1 MEEYKMKK
9 AYETPEFDIVLID
22 EEDVITT
29 SFERE
34 EDEGEI
40 DKTSFW
46 LTYCFKT
53 RQDSLSGFCFI
64 ENHTAKQ

>member
-1 MEEYKMKK
+1 MKK

-40 DKTSFW
+40 DKTSF
-46 LTYCFKT
+46 
-53 RQDSLSGFCFI
+53 
-64 ENHTAKQ
+64 